1 VERESMQARGL
12 TEDDMLVDVTVLPAA
27 EMAALMREQD
37 VVLSF

>member
-1 VERESMQARGL
+1 MQARGL
-12 TEDDMLVDVTVLPAA
+12 TEDDLLVDVTLLGAA